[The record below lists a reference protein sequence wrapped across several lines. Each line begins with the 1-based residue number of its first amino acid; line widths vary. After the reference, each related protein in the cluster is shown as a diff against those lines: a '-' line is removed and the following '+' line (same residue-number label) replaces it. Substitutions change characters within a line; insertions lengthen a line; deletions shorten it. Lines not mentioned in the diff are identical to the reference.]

1 MDGSP
6 VGQLVALAGLV
17 LLLVVNFTR
26 GHLRRQRRPSLA
38 LLFLHQWGSLAAFVL
53 IFIGLG
59 LMWLRKGP

>member
-1 MDGSP
+1 MDASP

-17 LLLVVNFTR
+17 LLLVVNLTR

-38 LLFLHQWGSLAAFVL
+38 LLLLHQWGSLAAFAL